1 MISKENQKN
10 MQLNINKK
18 NNKEIKEQNNGIT
31 LIALV
36 VTIVVLLILA
46 GVTITM
52 VLGQDGII
60 TQAQNAAQLTLI
72 ANEREY
78 LEQNAISTQLSN
90 ILDDTSQKKL
100 GETLYDRNL
109 ENSSIWDIVVEQS
122 TNKTYGTGW
131 NYVEKGTELD
141 GYGEAKYNWL
151 VNYETGEVIQLEDK
165 TYDKFDYKSS
175 LAVENPLFNLDSANV
190 GLDKSSWGS
199 NATLYYYDN
208 TQYGTIE
215 ARKTGYELEK
225 GKNVTNF
232 VGYDRQKSEN
242 ISEYLDETTGA
253 FKFNGNNYIEI
264 NNPKTFDF
272 SEGMTF
278 EFYGNITEPVAATI
292 TEQENEQHNK
302 TCGLFGFWNGNYN
315 EQCNIRFNW
324 TPCINNRL
332 FYSLADYTD
341 QQHGEWDWTG
351 APWNQYR
358 NIGNILNKDI
368 YITITIDNKEQEEN
382 NEHITQSVYIY
393 ENGKRTEYIGWYRK
407 DMYEKFIEAVN
418 KLNYLELGRCTCAHP
433 SNWCY
438 FKGLCYSTRIY
449 NKALSSDEVQ
459 ANYDAT
465 TKFHKYIIDSKK

>member
-1 MISKENQKN
+1 MISEENQKN
-10 MQLNINKK
+10 MQLNIKQKNK
-18 NNKEIKEQNNGIT
+18 KEIKEQNKGIT

-90 ILDDTSQKKL
+90 ILDDTSSKKL
-100 GETLYDRNL
+100 GKTLYDRNL

-151 VNYETGEVIQLEDK
+151 VNYETGEVIWVEDK
-165 TYDKFDYKSS
+165 TYNKFDYKSS

-199 NATLYYYDN
+199 NTTLYYYDN

-215 ARKTGYELEK
+215 ARKTASELEK
-225 GKNVTNF
+225 GKSVTNF

-264 NNPKTFDF
+264 NNPNAFDF

-278 EFYGNITEPVAATI
+278 EFYGNITGQVAAI
-292 TEQENEQHNK
+292 TTNKENVDCNA
-302 TCGLFGFWNGNYN
+302 TGGLFGFWNGNYGV
-315 EQCNIRFNW
+315 QCDIRFTW
-324 TPCINNRL
+324 HKIRWQDTL
-332 FYSLADYTD
+332 
-341 QQHGEWDWTG
+341 H
-351 APWNQYR
+351 PWQLG
-358 NIGNILNKDI
+358 IHATWGM
-368 YITITIDNKEQEEN
+368 
-382 NEHITQSVYIY
+382 
-393 ENGKRTEYIGWYRK
+393 GFTE
-407 DMYEKFIEAVN
+407 
-418 KLNYLELGRCTCAHP
+418 
-433 SNWCY
+433 
-438 FKGLCYSTRIY
+438 
-449 NKALSSDEVQ
+449 
-459 ANYDAT
+459 
-465 TKFHKYIIDSKK
+465 